1 MPHKGITG
9 FRAFLVIWFG
19 QLISLTGS
27 GLTGLAPGVWVY
39 PTTGSTTLFALIQL
53 VSTLPTIVI
62 GPFAGALVDRVFNP
76 LMAEGGAWAG
86 SLGRL
91 IGVGPGRGIGA
102 LFIVLGL
109 AAFVVTAI
117 ALANRPLRRVEDEL
131 PDAVI
136 ATAGPVPVA

>member
-1 MPHKGITG
+1 MAREGITG

-27 GLTGLAPGVWVY
+27 GLTGFALGVWVY
-39 PTTGSTTLFALIQL
+39 LTTGSTTLFALIQL

-76 LMAEGGAWAG
+76 LLTEGGAWAG
-86 SLGRL
+86 TLGRV
-91 IGVGPGRGIGA
+91 IGVGAGRGIGA

-117 ALANRPLRRVEDEL
+117 ALAYRPLRRVEDEL